1 MASRVGARATQNPE
15 RGSEFSRGSTRS
27 QRTFSCAARRRT
39 ESLIVVSGLSSR
51 RSRRRLLSPPP
62 SPSCSLGPPGHRH
75 RRPTS
80 NALANNNSTQLASSA
95 TVARRGRATLNPR
108 HRRRNKAALSE
119 SPQRVPKSVINDP
132 EPVLQPQWL
141 ERSCCCCFF
150 NKKKENKKQ
159 KKICMTGVLLYKCS

>member
-1 MASRVGARATQNPE
+1 MASRAGARATQNSE
-15 RGSEFSRGSTRS
+15 RGSEFSRGSARS
-27 QRTFSCAARRRT
+27 QRTFPCAARRRT

-51 RSRRRLLSPPP
+51 RSRRRLLSPPPP

-119 SPQRVPKSVINDP
+119 SPQQVPKSVINDP

-150 NKKKENKKQ
+150 KKKKKTKNKKNMYDGGFV
-159 KKICMTGVLLYKCS
+159 I